1 MEMSEQSRAAITSA
15 LKEALC
21 RYVSGGEESVVTD
34 IHLQPNSES
43 GELVIYDDDDKVLAR
58 TIVNEWVEYDS
69 DDFYAVV
76 EPILRTELEA
86 LKATGLLEKL
96 SLMKPYSFV
105 LVDEEK
111 ETVAELL
118 LVDDEE
124 TLLLNDE
131 LLKGLDEE
139 LDSFLKE
146 LLEK

>member
-1 MEMSEQSRAAITSA
+1 MEMSEQSRVAITSA

-58 TIVNEWVEYDS
+58 TIINEWVEYDS

-76 EPILRTELEA
+76 EPILRAELEA

-118 LVDDEE
+118 LVGDEE

-139 LDSFLKE
+139 LDAFLKD
-146 LLEK
+146 LLER

>member
-1 MEMSEQSRAAITSA
+1 MEMSEQSRVAITSA

-58 TIVNEWVEYDS
+58 TIINEWVEYDS

-76 EPILRTELEA
+76 EPILRAELEA
-86 LKATGLLEKL
+86 LKAPGLLEKL

-139 LDSFLKE
+139 LDAFLKD
-146 LLEK
+146 LLER

>member
-1 MEMSEQSRAAITSA
+1 MEMSEQSRAAIASA
-15 LKEALC
+15 LKEALS
-21 RYVSGGEESVVTD
+21 RYVSGKEESVVTD

-43 GELVIYDDDDKVLAR
+43 GELVIYDDDDNELSR
-58 TIVNEWVEYDS
+58 TIINEWVEYES
-69 DDFYAVV
+69 DDFYTVV
-76 EPILRTELEA
+76 EPVLRTELEV
-86 LKATGLLEKL
+86 LKGTGLLEKL
-96 SLMKPYSFV
+96 NLMKPYSFV

-139 LDSFLKE
+139 LDAFLKD
-146 LLEK
+146 LLER

>member
-1 MEMSEQSRAAITSA
+1 MEMSEQSRVAITSA

-58 TIVNEWVEYDS
+58 TIINEWVEYDS

-76 EPILRTELEA
+76 EPILRAELEA

-111 ETVAELL
+111 ETVVELL

-139 LDSFLKE
+139 LDAFLKD
-146 LLEK
+146 LLER